1 MTGTILGAIVGSAVI
16 DNLLSAPVI
25 AFLVAGAATLARFD
39 IRLPDSLYPILSSYL
54 LLAIGVKGGRALG
67 LSDPAELW
75 RPLVAVLVLGVV
87 TPLIAFG
94 LFRRVG
100 QVGHIDAAAL
110 AAHYGSVSAVTFTV
124 VLATLDA
131 RGDEYEGFL
140 SGLLA
145 VLEVI
150 GIIVAL
156 ALARTGG
163 GSRADDVG
171 GSGWS
176 EAVLEVLRGRSIT
189 LLLAGIVIGLLVGD
203 ERLAPTDPVFVGL
216 FSGAL
221 TLFLV
226 EMGVIAA
233 ERLRD
238 ARAAGVR
245 VVLLGIVVPLVN
257 GSIGAVLGSLAG
269 LSTGGTAVIATLG
282 ASASYI
288 AAPAAVR
295 IALPS
300 ASPGLYVSASLGITF
315 PFNVIVGVP
324 IYIAI
329 AEAIT

>member
-1 MTGTILGAIVGSAVI
+1 MTATILGSAVI

-25 AFLVAGAATLARFD
+25 AFLVAGVATLARFD
-39 IRLPDSLYPILSSYL
+39 IRLPDSLYPVLSSYL

-67 LSDPAELW
+67 QSDLSELW
-75 RPLVAVLVLGVV
+75 RPLVAVLVLGVI
-87 TPLIAFG
+87 TPLIAFV
-94 LFRRVG
+94 LFSRIGRVG
-100 QVGHIDAAAL
+100 RIDAAAL

-131 RGDEYEGFL
+131 RGDDYEGFL

-156 ALARTGG
+156 ALARGGG
-163 GSRADDVG
+163 GSDSR
-171 GSGWS
+171 SGWN

-189 LLLAGIVIGLLVGD
+189 LLLAGIVVGLLVGD
-203 ERLAPTDPVFVGL
+203 ERLTPTDPLFVGL

-221 TLFLV
+221 TLFLI
-226 EMGVIAA
+226 EMGVVAA

-238 ARAAGVR
+238 ARDAGVR

-257 GSIGAVLGSLAG
+257 GTIGAVLGSLAG
-269 LSTGGTAVIATLG
+269 LSTGGTAVVATLG

-329 AEAIT
+329 AELLT